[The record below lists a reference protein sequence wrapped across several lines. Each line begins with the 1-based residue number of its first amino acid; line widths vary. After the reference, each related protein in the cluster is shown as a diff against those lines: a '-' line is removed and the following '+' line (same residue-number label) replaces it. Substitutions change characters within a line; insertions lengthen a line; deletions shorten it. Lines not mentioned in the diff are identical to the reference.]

1 MKRKAR
7 ELVYE
12 ASRELV
18 WSSQGIRR
26 ELVRNITLYMALTGV
41 YLFVSRFLI
50 AEVYSFAHNMTGGNL
65 KLLFSCNKNFYF
77 QIPKKKIQMD

>member
-1 MKRKAR
+1 MRRKAR

-18 WSSQGIRR
+18 WSSQGARR

-41 YLFVSRFLI
+41 YLFASLTI
-50 AEVYSFAHNMTGGNL
+50 
-65 KLLFSCNKNFYF
+65 
-77 QIPKKKIQMD
+77 